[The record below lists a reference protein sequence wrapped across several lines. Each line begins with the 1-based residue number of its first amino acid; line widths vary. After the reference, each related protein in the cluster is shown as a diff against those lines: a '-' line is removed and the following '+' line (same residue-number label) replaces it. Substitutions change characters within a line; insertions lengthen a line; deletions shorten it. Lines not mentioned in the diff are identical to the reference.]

1 MEPRIVSPEMT
12 EYIVEMGAE
21 TINHCMQCGLCTASC
36 PWRLVPG
43 ETSEAFKIRSMQ
55 RLGQLGLEGFED
67 EKVLFACSTCGLCQS
82 LCPRGVK
89 IIDNVRAMRSSIVG
103 AGMAPPNLRTILGS
117 AHANGNPWSG
127 PREKRTDWQQGLDIP
142 TFGPDTEYFL
152 FVCCH
157 SCYDP
162 RSTKIAKSIARLLK
176 AADVSFGVIGTEEN
190 CCGESLRKIGDE
202 ELFQKLAQANIELF
216 SSRGVRKIITTSPH
230 CLWSFKNEYPEL
242 GGEWEVIHYTDLLAS
257 LQAEGKFASTRELQ
271 KTVAFH
277 DPCYL
282 GRHNGLYDPPRK
294 LLSGIPGVRIAELER
309 HQKESLCCAGGGG
322 RIWAEIPI
330 GERFGELRIHEAIA
344 AGAEVLATSCPYCVN
359 MLTDACKSLDKSE
372 VLEIK
377 ELAEILAQGLS

>member
-21 TINHCMQCGLCTASC
+21 TINQCMQCGLCTGSC

-67 EKVLFACSTCGLCQS
+67 EKVLFACSTCRVCQTN
-82 LCPRGVK
+82 CPRGVK
-89 IIDNVRAMRSSIVG
+89 IIDNVRAMRSSIVS

-117 AHANGNPWSG
+117 THANGNPWSG

-142 TFGPDTEYFL
+142 VFGPDTEYFL
-152 FVCCH
+152 YVCCH

-162 RSTKIAKSIARLLK
+162 RSTKIAKSIVKLLK
-176 AADVSFGVIGTEEN
+176 ASGVSFGVIGAEES
-190 CCGESLRKIGDE
+190 CCGESIRKLGDE
-202 ELFQKLAQANIELF
+202 ELFQNLAQANIELF
-216 SSRGVRKIITTSPH
+216 SSRGVAKIITTSPH

-242 GGEWEVIHYTDLLAS
+242 GGEWEVIHYTELLAS
-257 LQAEGKFASTRELQ
+257 LQAEGKLAIPKELD

-282 GRHNGLYDPPRK
+282 GRHSGLYDPPRE
-294 LLSGIPGVRIAELER
+294 LLNAVPGVRLADLER
-309 HQKESLCCAGGGG
+309 QKKESLCCAGGGG
-322 RIWAEIPI
+322 RIWAEIPM
-330 GERFGELRIHEAIA
+330 GERFGELRIQEAVA
-344 AGAEVLATSCPYCVN
+344 AGASILTTSCPYCVN
-359 MLTDACKSLDKSE
+359 MLTDACNSLDKSD
-372 VLEIK
+372 VLEVK
-377 ELAEILAQGLS
+377 ELAELLADSLP